1 MGPTGS
7 GKTAQSLAMAKAGLP
22 VCIIN
27 ADSRQLYKDFP
38 IISAQPDT
46 EEKALCP
53 HTLFGYLETKEAS
66 SAGDWLEKAK
76 NEIALAHARAYP
88 ALWKFLRQQAKNSA
102 NGIRKPRKTR
112 NTTFCVSVSAC
123 RSASSL
129 LSYIRGR
136 RSCLKTGQW
145 KKQKQPW
152 SIAPILPLPAGPA

>member
-1 MGPTGS
+1 
-7 GKTAQSLAMAKAGLP
+7 MAKAGLP

-76 NEIALAHARAYP
+76 NEIALAHARGQIPVLVGGTGFYFR
-88 ALWKFLRQQAKNSA
+88 ALFDGIVKIPDIPQDIHTHFIQEIQKKAAGSCMPNCKKQTGNMRKKFISMTNSA
-102 NGIRKPRKTR
+102 
-112 NTTFCVSVSAC
+112 
-123 RSASSL
+123 
-129 LSYIRGR
+129 
-136 RSCLKTGQW
+136 
-145 KKQKQPW
+145 
-152 SIAPILPLPAGPA
+152 